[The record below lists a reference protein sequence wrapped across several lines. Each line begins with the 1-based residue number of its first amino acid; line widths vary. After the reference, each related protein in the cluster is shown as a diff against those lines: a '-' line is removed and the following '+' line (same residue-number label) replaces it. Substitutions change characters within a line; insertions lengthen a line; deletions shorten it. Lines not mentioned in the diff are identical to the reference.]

1 MCVCMS
7 GAYVR
12 GCAMSE
18 CVCGLELSGSIQ
30 SFTIWE
36 DGGTFFRL
44 GKWRFWSRSWKVWE
58 FHDGGQQNIR
68 SWVIWVTCRIVD
80 LEINKEKMGGQTMD
94 NKGK

>member
-18 CVCGLELSGSIQ
+18 CVCGLELSSGSIQ

-44 GKWRFWSRSWKVWE
+44 GKFGESGV
-58 FHDGGQQNIR
+58 FGQGHGKFGNFMM
-68 SWVIWVTCRIVD
+68 VV
-80 LEINKEKMGGQTMD
+80 NKTSAVG
-94 NKGK
+94 